1 MNSYFDTKFN
11 KVLHVIYPGEYHV
24 STGPEYIS
32 TVLGTCISVVLYDA
46 RLKLGGMNH
55 FMFAQ
60 EASNNISQ
68 SDPTAGRFAQ
78 YAMELLINEMLKK
91 GAVKQRLEA
100 KVFGGGHVLNID
112 SNVGDNNIKFA
123 FDYLA
128 SEGIPVIASNVGD
141 IYARKI
147 VFDPSS
153 FKVWMKR
160 MNKNNRESLELE
172 QQEKTYITTVKQE
185 EKKSGDIIWF

>member
-128 SEGIPVIASNVGD
+128 SEGIPVVVSNVGD